1 MQQQQQQQQ
10 QPQRQK
16 SQRFG
21 IRLRIYII
29 CGCCTSIPIFEY
41 ICIFT
46 ICWKNIIDEDSI
58 LSSRCTLFIAVVVV
72 IVLPFVSLCQ
82 PKLLQFV
89 CIHYNTDEHIII
101 FMFIPICCLLYLS
114 FSLPRSPALVSL
126 IFFLS
131 VFFLIKTFLLDGWL
145 PIACTMLQQR

>member
-1 MQQQQQQQQ
+1 MQQQQQQQ

-72 IVLPFVSLCQ
+72 VIVLPFVSLRQ

-131 VFFLIKTFLLDGWL
+131 VFLIKTFLLDGWL